1 MYAVHITPAADR
13 ILKKL
18 PDAVQQALT
27 KAAQQLQENPLLGEP
42 LYGRYRHLRSVHLT
56 HEGVSYRI
64 IYQVFT
70 HTESVI
76 IYLADKRE
84 NIYKRLVHMGY

>member
-1 MYAVHITPAADR
+1 MYAVYITPAADR

-18 PDAVQQALT
+18 PAPVQKALIE
-27 KAAQQLQENPLLGEP
+27 KAQQLKETPLAGEP
-42 LYGRYRHLRSVHLT
+42 LSGRYRHLRSLHLT
-56 HEGVSYRI
+56 HEAVAYRI
-64 IYQVFT
+64 IYQVFAQAET
-70 HTESVI
+70 VS

>member
-1 MYAVHITPAADR
+1 MA
-13 ILKKL
+13 
-18 PDAVQQALT
+18 
-27 KAAQQLQENPLLGEP
+27 GEP
-42 LYGRYRHLRSVHLT
+42 LQGRYRQLRSIHLT

-70 HTESVI
+70 NTETVS

-84 NIYKRLVHMGY
+84 NIYKRLMHMGY

>member
-1 MYAVHITPAADR
+1 MYTVHITPAADR

-18 PDAVQQALT
+18 PDTVQQALT

-42 LYGRYRHLRSVHLT
+42 LYGRYRNLRSVHLT
-56 HEGVSYRI
+56 QEGVSYRI

-70 HTESVI
+70 NTESVI

-84 NIYKRLVHMGY
+84 NIYKRFVHMGY

>member
-18 PDAVQQALT
+18 PAPVQQALIT
-27 KAAQQLQENPLLGEP
+27 AAQALKDRPLAGES
-42 LYGRYRHLRSVHLT
+42 LSGRYRHLRSLHLT

-70 HTESVI
+70 TTETVI

>member
-1 MYAVHITPAADR
+1 MYAVYITPAADR

-18 PDAVQQALT
+18 PAPVRKALIQS
-27 KAAQQLQENPLLGEP
+27 AQQLKEKPLAGEA
-42 LYGRYRHLRSVHLT
+42 LTGRYRHLRSLHLT
-56 HEGVSYRI
+56 HESVAYRI
-64 IYQVFT
+64 IYQVFA
-70 HTESVI
+70 HTETVS

>member
-18 PDAVQQALT
+18 PDTVQQALIE
-27 KAAQQLQENPLLGEP
+27 KATALQENPLLGAP
-42 LYGRYRHLRSVHLT
+42 LYGRYRHLRSLHLT
-56 HEGVSYRI
+56 HEGVAYRI

-70 HTESVI
+70 HIASVR
-76 IYLADKRE
+76 IYLADKRG